1 MTDLRTA
8 LLRIIG
14 DEPGPHEDPYERC
27 RQIAADAL
35 GYQAPAPMQANYL
48 MVSLRMAA
56 LNPRAWNRCRQE
68 PQDAENVELVPHGEL
83 MALKERDAARAE
95 VIRLNQTVEQLLSW
109 NDKHIAEKASIAD
122 ELASLRRRVA
132 ERDAS
137 IVNAVRTGK
146 AFRHV

>member
-14 DEPGPHEDPYERC
+14 DEPAPHEDSYERC
-27 RQIAADAL
+27 RHIAADAL
-35 GYQAPAPMQANYL
+35 GYQAPAPMTQDFT
-48 MVSLRMAA
+48 V
-56 LNPRAWNRCRQE
+56 LNVYPPA
-68 PQDAENVELVPHGEL
+68 PMVELVPHGEL
-83 MALKERDAARAE
+83 AALKERDEARAE
-95 VIRLNQTVEQLLSW
+95 VIRLNLTVEQLLSW

-146 AFRHV
+146 AFHHV